1 MAEDDKEDELES
13 GRMPLLDHLIELRN
27 RLLWS
32 IGAIMIAFLVS
43 YQFKEAIYR
52 FLAHPLADIYAG
64 EPGRK
69 MIFTGLT
76 EAFFTYV
83 KVSFWAAICLSFPII
98 ATQLWK
104 FVAPGLYK
112 TEKRAFL
119 PYLCATP
126 VLFLLG
132 ASLAYFVVIPMAFRF
147 FLSFETPAGEGVLP
161 IVSEPKVN
169 EYLSLVMTLLF
180 AFGVAFQLPVLL
192 TLMARV
198 GIVTAAGLAS
208 KRRYAIVGMFAIAA
222 VLTPPDIVSQTC
234 LAVPLIILYEVSIV
248 SCRMVE
254 KARGEP
260 VDELLSQ
267 IARGKDTEAA
277 SAAKA
282 AELRTQIGDLLAGLP
297 NLPAPEVPD
306 GPDETANREL
316 RRHGSPP
323 QFNFAALPHEAI
335 GEKLGLMDFPRAAK
349 LSGSRF
355 VVLRGALARLERALG
370 QFMLDLHTGEFGY
383 EEISPPL
390 LVRDEVLFGTGQLPK
405 FAEAQFQTREGYWLI
420 PTSEVPLT
428 NLVAGEVLD

>member
-1 MAEDDKEDELES
+1 MAEDEKDDELEA

-27 RLLWS
+27 RLMWAFGS
-32 IGAIMIAFLVS
+32 ILVTFLLC

-52 FLAHPLADIYAG
+52 FLAHPLFVILSR
-64 EPGRK
+64 EPGRQ

-83 KVSFWAAICLSFPII
+83 KVSFWAAICLSFPVI
-98 ATQLWK
+98 AIQLWK

-126 VLFLLG
+126 VLFILG
-132 ASLAYFVVIPMAFRF
+132 ASLAYFVVIPFAFRF
-147 FLSFETPAGEGVLP
+147 FLSFETPGGDGTLP

-198 GIVTAAGLAS
+198 GLVTAAGLAD

-234 LAVPLIILYEVSIV
+234 LAVPLIVLYEASII

-254 KARGEP
+254 KARAKREAGE
-260 VDELLSQ
+260 E
-267 IARGKDTEAA
+267 
-277 SAAKA
+277 
-282 AELRTQIGDLLAGLP
+282 AELAGGG
-297 NLPAPEVPD
+297 NPAAP
-306 GPDETANREL
+306 
-316 RRHGSPP
+316 
-323 QFNFAALPHEAI
+323 
-335 GEKLGLMDFPRAAK
+335 GE
-349 LSGSRF
+349 
-355 VVLRGALARLERALG
+355 
-370 QFMLDLHTGEFGY
+370 
-383 EEISPPL
+383 
-390 LVRDEVLFGTGQLPK
+390 
-405 FAEAQFQTREGYWLI
+405 
-420 PTSEVPLT
+420 
-428 NLVAGEVLD
+428 

>member
-1 MAEDDKEDELES
+1 MADADKEDELEG
-13 GRMPLLDHLIELRN
+13 GRMPLLDHLVELRN

-32 IGAIMIAFLVS
+32 FGAILVAFLLC

-64 EPGRK
+64 EAGRK

-83 KVSFWAAICLSFPII
+83 KVSFWAAICLSFPVI
-98 ATQLWK
+98 AIQLWK

-126 VLFLLG
+126 VLFILG

-147 FLSFETPAGEGVLP
+147 FLSFETPASEGVLP

-198 GIVTAAGLAS
+198 GLVSAAGLAS

-234 LAVPLIILYEVSIV
+234 LAVPLIILYEVSIIA
-248 SCRMVE
+248 CRMVE
-254 KARGEP
+254 KAR
-260 VDELLSQ
+260 
-267 IARGKDTEAA
+267 AKREAEA
-277 SAAKA
+277 E
-282 AELRTQIGDLLAGLP
+282 AELAGGG
-297 NLPAPEVPD
+297 NPAAP
-306 GPDETANREL
+306 
-316 RRHGSPP
+316 
-323 QFNFAALPHEAI
+323 
-335 GEKLGLMDFPRAAK
+335 GE
-349 LSGSRF
+349 
-355 VVLRGALARLERALG
+355 
-370 QFMLDLHTGEFGY
+370 
-383 EEISPPL
+383 
-390 LVRDEVLFGTGQLPK
+390 
-405 FAEAQFQTREGYWLI
+405 
-420 PTSEVPLT
+420 
-428 NLVAGEVLD
+428 